1 MSEDREIQAALAA
14 NVAFYRALCQ
24 GDYAAM
30 EALWSASEPL
40 LCSHPG
46 TQALHGRA
54 AVLESWKA
62 ILSEPPNIETRD
74 ARAVVIR
81 GLAFVSCL
89 ETIGD
94 TVLTATNA
102 WVWEGGRWRMVHH
115 QAGYLALEQTQDSAP
130 DGRLH

>member
-14 NVAFYRALCQ
+14 NAAFYRALSQ

-46 TQALHGRA
+46 TPALRGRS
-54 AVLESWKA
+54 AVLNSWRA
-62 ILSEPPNIETRD
+62 ILSEPPNIETQD

-81 GLAFVSCL
+81 GLAFVTCL

-102 WVWEGGRWRMVHH
+102 WVWERGQWRMVHH
-115 QAGYLALEQTQDSAP
+115 QSGYLAPGQVQGSTP
-130 DGRLH
+130 DRPLH